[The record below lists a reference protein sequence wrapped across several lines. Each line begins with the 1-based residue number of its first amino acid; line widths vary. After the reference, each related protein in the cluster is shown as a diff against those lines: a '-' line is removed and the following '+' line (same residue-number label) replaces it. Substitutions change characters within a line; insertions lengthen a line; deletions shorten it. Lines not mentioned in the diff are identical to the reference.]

1 MMMAKE
7 ATTMI
12 LFPLLLLCVCVP
24 IVVSVEP
31 EVDFHYLVASWPPS
45 FCNNTES
52 KARKVCFLPN
62 LGFRYEEFSIHGMW
76 PQKGGVSLI
85 GCANEENFDDNKLA
99 PMKTTL
105 NKLWPSFKV
114 RIEVLFR
121 DFWKEEWDKHGKC
134 SGLKLEK
141 YFQVAIDR
149 FQEQDLEKIL
159 RTAGI
164 RPNAKVTVK
173 LSKIAAA
180 FTSKGVIP
188 VIHCNDLFYWFR
200 FVDKLHMETHLRLPR
215 F

>member
-7 ATTMI
+7 ATTCMI
-12 LFPLLLLCVCVP
+12 VFALLLLCVSVP

-45 FCNNTES
+45 FCNNTEN

-76 PQKGGVSLI
+76 PQKGGQSVGNCS
-85 GCANEENFDDNKLA
+85 NKGSPYVNGDMTPLQ
-99 PMKTTL
+99 PTL
-105 NKLWPSFKV
+105 DKLWPDFKASTERMFWV
-114 RIEVLFR
+114 
-121 DFWKEEWDKHGKC
+121 FWKSEWDKHGRC
-134 SGLKLEK
+134 SGLEQKK
-141 YFQVAIDR
+141 YFQVAVDR

-159 RTAGI
+159 RLSGI
-164 RPNAKVTVK
+164 RPNSKVTVK

-188 VIHCNDLFYWFR
+188 VIHCNDN
-200 FVDKLHMETHLRLPR
+200 K
-215 F
+215 